1 MDYIYREQFRAAG
14 NFLDRYNRLRPS
26 AILDMMQQVATN
38 QCRDL
43 AMDWDTM
50 ASKGLFWA
58 VTRQH
63 IQILGHPRPGSTIT
77 IETWPGITTRVA
89 YPRSTVGY
97 DENGKEFFR
106 AISLWVL
113 MDLQGRSLVLPKK
126 SGIEFS
132 GIARG
137 GELPVPASLGPV
149 KLAGTLNRR
158 VVYSELDINGH
169 MSNTRYLDWM
179 ADLLPGSFH
188 EGHPIR
194 EFTVSYLSEA
204 REGEEI
210 TLNYELSPEGALRL
224 EATEEKSGHRVFAV
238 SALYE
243 G

>member
-63 IQILGHPRPGSTIT
+63 IQILSHPRPGSTIT

-106 AISLWVL
+106 AISLWASAARFRMFACTFSKNPSGVRKGVRL
-113 MDLQGRSLVLPKK
+113 PIALKSNSFSIVAQLWVIYSFIFSLAK
-126 SGIEFS
+126 
-132 GIARG
+132 
-137 GELPVPASLGPV
+137 
-149 KLAGTLNRR
+149 
-158 VVYSELDINGH
+158 
-169 MSNTRYLDWM
+169 W
-179 ADLLPGSFH
+179 
-188 EGHPIR
+188 
-194 EFTVSYLSEA
+194 
-204 REGEEI
+204 
-210 TLNYELSPEGALRL
+210 
-224 EATEEKSGHRVFAV
+224 
-238 SALYE
+238 
-243 G
+243 